1 LRTELRKTSVDE
13 RYVTEKVKEYY
24 RKDAKHE
31 KERLQQDPYHTIEFT
46 VTSHFLEKHLPGC
59 GLVLDAGGGPGT
71 YTVELAKRG
80 YDVVLLDL
88 TPELLRIAKRQI
100 QKANVQSHVK
110 RIMEGSITDLSRFSE
125 ETFDAVLCL
134 GGPLNHILN
143 AGQRAKAVAE
153 LVRVAKRGSPLFIS
167 VISRLGLI
175 RTILVEFPDEI
186 QDCKHHLE
194 SGDYIPHVLPRRQ
207 VKGFTAAHWFLPEEL
222 LDLCRNNGVE
232 VLEMAALEGLS
243 SYHRKE
249 TNRLA
254 KDTGKWRMW
263 IEVLRGTCDEP
274 SIIGSSEHFLLIGRK
289 S

>member
-1 LRTELRKTSVDE
+1 MRTELRKPSVDE
-13 RYVTEKVKEYY
+13 RYVTARVKEYY
-24 RKDAKHE
+24 KKDAKHE
-31 KERLQQDPYHTIEFT
+31 KYRLRQDPYHSIEFT
-46 VTSHFLEKHLPGC
+46 VTNHFLKKHLPRN
-59 GLVLDAGGGPGT
+59 GLILDAGGGPGT
-71 YTVELAKRG
+71 YTLELAKRG
-80 YDVVLLDL
+80 YDLVLLDL

-110 RIMEGSITDLSRFSE
+110 QITEGSITDLSRFSG

-143 AGQRAKAVAE
+143 AGQHAKAVAE

-194 SGDYIPHVLPRRQ
+194 SGDYIPRVLPRRQ

-222 LDLCRNNGVE
+222 RDLCRRNGIE

-243 SYHRKE
+243 SYNRRE

-254 KDTGKWRMW
+254 KDTRKWRMW
-263 IEVLRGTCDEP
+263 IEVLLQTCSQP
-274 SIIGSSEHFLLIGRK
+274 SIIGSSEHFLLVGRK